1 MPFADLP
8 LVQTLLH
15 HPQAVMAAGGAV
27 VTALAVAGWMIFRRK
42 PSAEEM
48 ERRRRER
55 LVESGRLIDGTIVE
69 ATGPEETPDVL
80 VYKYELAG
88 VEYEAAQDVTPL
100 RDRIARVRWDL
111 PVSIKYDPRNP
122 CNSIVLAEGWSG
134 LRASDRETAGVA

>member
-1 MPFADLP
+1 MRFADLP
-8 LVQTLLH
+8 WVQTVLQ
-15 HPQAVMAAGGAV
+15 HPHIALAAGAGV
-27 VTALAVAGWMIFRRK
+27 VVLLVVAGWAVFRRK
-42 PSAEEM
+42 PSPEEL

-55 LVESGRLIDGTIVE
+55 LVQAGRLIDGTIVE
-69 ATGPEETPDVL
+69 ATGSEETPEVL

-100 RDRIARVRWDL
+100 RDRIAKVRWDL

-134 LRASDRETAGVA
+134 LRASERGSSGVA